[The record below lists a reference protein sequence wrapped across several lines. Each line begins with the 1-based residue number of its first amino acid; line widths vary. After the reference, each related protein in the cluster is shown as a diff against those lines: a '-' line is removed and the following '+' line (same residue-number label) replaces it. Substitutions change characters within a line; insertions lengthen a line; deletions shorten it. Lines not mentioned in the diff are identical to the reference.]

1 MRAALRRTFWTLAI
15 LAGLLAAALVTP
27 FLIPLKGYI
36 PELTRLVS
44 ERLGEPVSIKG
55 LRLQL
60 LPTPRM
66 RITGL
71 KLGRRGEVTI
81 ERGSIIPELLPLLHG
96 EKVVRV
102 VFADKVRIK
111 DSALALLDKLSKDGG
126 GEHVLVRMIVLR
138 RVTLEHRALKLPPF
152 NVTVD
157 LGLRPSDTVAHI
169 SSDNGAF
176 RATLLPEGRGRARL
190 IVKARNWRLPVEA
203 APLDFEALE
212 ALKLKLLHAHISAL
226 VRGEEITTARIV
238 AMPTPLAPPEAL

>member
-71 KLGRRGEVTI
+71 
-81 ERGSIIPELLPLLHG
+81 
-96 EKVVRV
+96 
-102 VFADKVRIK
+102 
-111 DSALALLDKLSKDGG
+111 
-126 GEHVLVRMIVLR
+126 
-138 RVTLEHRALKLPPF
+138 
-152 NVTVD
+152 
-157 LGLRPSDTVAHI
+157 
-169 SSDNGAF
+169 
-176 RATLLPEGRGRARL
+176 
-190 IVKARNWRLPVEA
+190 
-203 APLDFEALE
+203 
-212 ALKLKLLHAHISAL
+212 
-226 VRGEEITTARIV
+226 
-238 AMPTPLAPPEAL
+238 